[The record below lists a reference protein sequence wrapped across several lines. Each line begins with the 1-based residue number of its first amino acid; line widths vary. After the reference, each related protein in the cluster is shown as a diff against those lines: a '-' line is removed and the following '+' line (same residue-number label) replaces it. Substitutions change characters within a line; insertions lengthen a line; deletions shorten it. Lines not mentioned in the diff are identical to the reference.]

1 MANDIKGIT
10 VEIGGDTTNLKK
22 ALEDVNKSAAATT
35 KELTQINRQ
44 LKYDPSNTTL
54 LAQKHELLGSKI
66 KDTKDKLE
74 TLKVA
79 QEQFDQEA
87 LKTEEGAEQW
97 RALQREIEKTEGQLK
112 NLKKEYAETNGA
124 AVALNNIGG
133 ALKGVGDKMT
143 QTGESMTK
151 NVTGPIVAGATAAV
165 AAFNEVDSG
174 MDIIVKKTGQSGDAL
189 KDMQDRAKHLA
200 ETIPTDFDTAG
211 AAVGEVNTR
220 FQLTGQALEDLSGKF
235 IKFAELNDT
244 DVSTSIDQTQKAMAA
259 FNVDTKDAG
268 GFLDL
273 LTVQAQRTGIDMNTL
288 LTSMTTNAAALSE
301 MGLQADGAA
310 VFLADLEVSGIDSS
324 AALTGLKKALSNAA
338 KEGKPMD
345 QALKEVQESM
355 ANAKTEQEGM
365 QAAMELFGNKAGP
378 AIYKACKDG
387 QLSFDELTGST
398 YDFTESMGAVDD
410 TFADTLD
417 PIDGFK
423 TLLNTLKSTLAE
435 VAVPIQEAL
444 APMMERLKEIIKD
457 VAERIKNM
465 DPDTMNMIVRI
476 AGIAAAIGPLLIV
489 VGKLISSIGSI
500 SMGIGAII
508 ANPIPAL
515 IAAAVAAI
523 AFAVYEIVKH
533 WEEIKAWFTA
543 FKDALVEMFGMIG
556 EWFSEKFTAAKEAVL
571 NAWNG
576 VVEFFVGIKDGVV
589 DAWNNMVNSIV
600 NFVTNIYTTLSNA
613 WDNLRNATVNKWN
626 QIKQG
631 IVDAVTNT
639 VNRIGEF
646 PSRFMEKARQIADRF
661 VEGIRNLRSNFTESI
676 RNGIQ
681 GGLDYISS
689 LPSRFYTW
697 GVDMLQN
704 LIDGI
709 WHMVG
714 RVADAAANVA
724 SRIASFLHF
733 SVPDEGPLASF
744 EEWMPDFMGGLADG
758 IRKNK
763 GVVIDEIK
771 SLAAD
776 MSPNLEFDVSNA
788 GLAGAPGAYGT
799 GAGNVVNVG
808 DLNITV
814 VQREGQS
821 GTMLARELSQK
832 LAFEIQ
838 KQEVTWK

>member
-66 KDTKDKLE
+66 KDTKEKLE

-124 AVALNNIGG
+124 TVALNN
-133 ALKGVGDKMT
+133 VGDKLQEVGGKMT
-143 QTGESMTK
+143 SVGDSMTK
-151 NVTGPIVAGATAAV
+151 KVTGPIVAGATAAV
-165 AAFNEVDSG
+165 SAFKEVDAG
-174 MDIIVKKTGQSGDAL
+174 MDIVTEKTGASGEAL
-189 KDMQDRAKHLA
+189 KAMQESAKNLA
-200 ETIPTDFDTAG
+200 KEIPTDFETAG
-211 AAVGEVNTR
+211 SAIGEVNTR
-220 FQLTGQALEDLSGKF
+220 FQLTGQKLEDLSGQF
-235 IKFAELNDT
+235 IKFAKLNDM
-244 DVSTSIDQTQKAMAA
+244 DVSNAVDQTQKALSA
-259 FNVDTKDAG
+259 FGLGAEDASG
-268 GFLDL
+268 LLDQLNRVGQNTGASMDSL
-273 LTVQAQRTGIDMNTL
+273 LSGLIQNGTAFQELGLSAGQSAELMGQMEKSGANSETVMQ
-288 LTSMTTNAAALSE
+288 
-301 MGLQADGAA
+301 GLR
-310 VFLADLEVSGIDSS
+310 
-324 AALTGLKKALSNAA
+324 KALKNATA
-338 KEGKPMD
+338 EGKPLD
-345 QALKEVQESM
+345 QALKELQDTIK
-355 ANAKTEQEGM
+355 NGKNGM
-365 QAAMELFGNKAGP
+365 DGLTAAYDLFGKSGDQ
-378 AIYKACKDG
+378 IY
-387 QLSFDELTGST
+387 
-398 YDFTESMGAVDD
+398 GAVKNGSLDFANLGASAEDASGSVSKTFEEARDPVDD
-410 TFADTLD
+410 
-417 PIDGFK
+417 FK
-423 TLLNTLKSTLAE
+423 TTMNNLKVTLAE
-435 VAVPIQEAL
+435 VAVPIMQS
-444 APMMERLKEIIKD
+444 LKPVLEKLGDVIKTLSEKWKGLSEDQQMTIIK
-457 VAERIKNM
+457 
-465 DPDTMNMIVRI
+465 I
-476 AGIAAAIGPLLIV
+476 AGIAAAIGPLLSV
-489 VGKLISSIGSI
+489 IGRLTTGI
-500 SMGIGAII
+500 GGIAKGIGAII

-523 AFAVYEIVKH
+523 ALAVYEIVTH
-533 WEEIKAWFTA
+533 WQEIKAWFTA

-626 QIKQG
+626 EIKQG

-689 LPSRFYTW
+689 LPRRFYTW

-788 GLAGAPGAYGT
+788 GLAGAPGAYG
-799 GAGNVVNVG
+799 AASGNVVNVG

-821 GTMLARELSQK
+821 GTMLARELSQQI
-832 LAFEIQ
+832 AFEIQ

>member
-66 KDTKDKLE
+66 KDTKEKLE

-124 AVALNNIGG
+124 TVALNN
-133 ALKGVGDKMT
+133 VGDKLQEVGGKMT
-143 QTGESMTK
+143 SVGDSMTK
-151 NVTGPIVAGATAAV
+151 RVTGPIVAGATAAV
-165 AAFNEVDSG
+165 SAFKEVDAG
-174 MDIIVKKTGQSGDAL
+174 MDIVTEKTGASGKAL
-189 KDMQDRAKHLA
+189 EDMQNSAKNLA
-200 ETIPTDFDTAG
+200 KEIPTDFETAG
-211 AAVGEVNTR
+211 SAIGEVNTR
-220 FQLTGQALEDLSGKF
+220 FQLTGQKLEDLSGQF
-235 IKFAELNDT
+235 IKFAKLNDM
-244 DVSTSIDQTQKAMAA
+244 DVSNAVDQTQKALSA
-259 FNVDTKDAG
+259 FGLGAEDASG
-268 GFLDL
+268 LLDQLNRVGQNTGVSMDSL
-273 LTVQAQRTGIDMNTL
+273 LSGLIQNGTAFQELGLSAGQSAELMGQMEKSGANSETVMQ
-288 LTSMTTNAAALSE
+288 
-301 MGLQADGAA
+301 GLR
-310 VFLADLEVSGIDSS
+310 
-324 AALTGLKKALSNAA
+324 KALKNATA
-338 KEGKPMD
+338 EGKPLD
-345 QALKEVQESM
+345 QALKELQDTIK
-355 ANAKTEQEGM
+355 NGKNGM
-365 QAAMELFGNKAGP
+365 DGLTAAYDLFGKSGDQ
-378 AIYKACKDG
+378 IY
-387 QLSFDELTGST
+387 
-398 YDFTESMGAVDD
+398 GAVKNGSLDFANLGASAENASGSVSKTFEEARDPVDD
-410 TFADTLD
+410 
-417 PIDGFK
+417 FK
-423 TLLNTLKSTLAE
+423 TTMNNLKVTLAE
-435 VAVPIQEAL
+435 IAVPIMQS
-444 APMMERLKEIIKD
+444 LKPVLEKLGDVIKTLSEKWKGLGEDQQMTIIK
-457 VAERIKNM
+457 
-465 DPDTMNMIVRI
+465 I
-476 AGIAAAIGPLLIV
+476 AGVAAAIGPLLAV
-489 VGKLISSIGSI
+489 IGRLTTGI
-500 SMGIGAII
+500 GGIAKGIGAVI

-523 AFAVYEIVKH
+523 AFAVYEIVTH

-631 IVDAVTNT
+631 IVDAITNT

-646 PSRFMEKARQIADRF
+646 PSRFMDKAREIANRF
-661 VEGIRNLRSNFTESI
+661 VDGIRNLRSKFTESI

-681 GGLDYISS
+681 GGLDYIRS

-788 GLAGAPGAYGT
+788 GIAGAPGAYGT
-799 GAGNVVNVG
+799 ASGNVVNVG

-832 LAFEIQ
+832 IAFEIQ

>member
-66 KDTKDKLE
+66 KDTKEKLE

-124 AVALNNIGG
+124 TVALNN
-133 ALKGVGDKMT
+133 VGDKLQEVGGKMT
-143 QTGESMTK
+143 SVGDSMTK
-151 NVTGPIVAGATAAV
+151 RVTGPIVAGATAAV
-165 AAFNEVDSG
+165 SAFKEVDAG
-174 MDIIVKKTGQSGDAL
+174 MDIVTEKTGASGKAL
-189 KDMQDRAKHLA
+189 EDMQNSAKNLA
-200 ETIPTDFDTAG
+200 KEIPTDFETAG
-211 AAVGEVNTR
+211 SAIGEVNTR
-220 FQLTGQALEDLSGKF
+220 FQLTGQKLEDLSGQF
-235 IKFAELNDT
+235 IKFAKLNDM
-244 DVSTSIDQTQKAMAA
+244 DVSNAVDQTQKALSA
-259 FNVDTKDAG
+259 FGLGAEDASG
-268 GFLDL
+268 LLDQLNRVGQNTGASMDSL
-273 LTVQAQRTGIDMNTL
+273 LSGLIQNGTAFQELGLSAGQSAELMGQMEKSGANSETVMQ
-288 LTSMTTNAAALSE
+288 
-301 MGLQADGAA
+301 GLR
-310 VFLADLEVSGIDSS
+310 
-324 AALTGLKKALSNAA
+324 KALNNATA
-338 KEGKPMD
+338 EGKPLD
-345 QALKEVQESM
+345 QALKELQDTIK
-355 ANAKTEQEGM
+355 NGKNGM
-365 QAAMELFGNKAGP
+365 DGLTAAYDLFGKSGDQ
-378 AIYKACKDG
+378 IY
-387 QLSFDELTGST
+387 
-398 YDFTESMGAVDD
+398 GAVKNGSLDFANLGASAENASGSVSKTFEEARDPVDD
-410 TFADTLD
+410 
-417 PIDGFK
+417 FK
-423 TLLNTLKSTLAE
+423 TTMNNLKATLAE
-435 VAVPIQEAL
+435 VAVPIMQS
-444 APMMERLKEIIKD
+444 LKPVLEKLGDVIKTLSEKWKGLGEDQQMTIIK
-457 VAERIKNM
+457 
-465 DPDTMNMIVRI
+465 I
-476 AGIAAAIGPLLIV
+476 AGIAAAIGPLLSVI
-489 VGKLISSIGSI
+489 GRLTTSIGGI
-500 SMGIGAII
+500 AKGIGAVI

-523 AFAVYEIVKH
+523 AFAVYEIVTH

-543 FKDALVEMFGMIG
+543 FKEALVEMFGMIG

-689 LPSRFYTW
+689 LPSRFYNW

-714 RVADAAANVA
+714 RVADAAADVA

-799 GAGNVVNVG
+799 ASGNVVNVG

-832 LAFEIQ
+832 IAFEIQ

>member
-66 KDTKDKLE
+66 KDTKDKLD
-74 TLKVA
+74 TLKLA

-87 LKTEEGAEQW
+87 LKTDEGAEQW

-112 NLKKEYAETNGA
+112 NLKKEYSETNGA
-124 AVALNNIGG
+124 TVSLNNVGG

-174 MDIIVKKTGQSGDAL
+174 MDIIVKKTGASGEAL
-189 KDMQDRAKHLA
+189 QDMQDRAKHLA

-398 YDFTESMGAVDD
+398 YDFSESMGAVDD

-423 TLLNTLKSTLAE
+423 TLLNTLKGTLAE

-523 AFAVYEIVKH
+523 AFAVYEIVTH

-714 RVADAAANVA
+714 RVTDAAANVA
-724 SRIASFLHF
+724 SSIASFLHF

-771 SLAAD
+771 RLAAD

-799 GAGNVVNVG
+799 ASGNVVNVG

-832 LAFEIQ
+832 IAFEIQ